1 MQRAQKHLRKV
12 TSRMESA
19 HEENVP
25 TFPFRA
31 GLVMLGRPI
40 CGQLRGFLL
49 QKLCQSGVGQA
60 AKKKRKVWK
69 LGPGNMGTLSRMIT
83 GGRGRK

>member
-1 MQRAQKHLRKV
+1 MQRAQKHLREV

-31 GLVMLGRPI
+31 GLVA
-40 CGQLRGFLL
+40 GQDFSCL
-49 QKLCQSGVGQA
+49 GQA
-60 AKKKRKVWK
+60 AKKRKVCK
-69 LGPGNMGTLSRMIT
+69 LGHGNMGTLEHFLE
-83 GGRGRK
+83 